1 MRFGALLL
9 TLLLLPALT
18 HADEEGFKLGGSHE
32 SRAFAYEVDVPL
44 GTWFKWS
51 DLEDDYSYA
60 DSGFLGI
67 EGYGAVVMPVCWEG
81 SRPTQQALLEI
92 FMERFGEDYPSA
104 FVRSETEVRKG
115 DATGTYLIGNEP
127 VDGEDY
133 TYHFW
138 VVANDTC
145 AYTFAAWG
153 PAAEKDTASDL
164 QALWRRFEFK
174 GSPTVLNDGGS
185 EKEQTINAF
194 FLNQIGMHY
203 FDARSYRE
211 AFRFLSQATDLDD
224 DESTYVMNALRVL
237 AEIDAYQEAYDWLQP
252 RIANYGDDID
262 VRSWDAWLAY
272 QTDDPDKAVRVYDEL
287 FSAGY
292 REDDE
297 FALYA
302 GMLADRDEWDK
313 IEADL
318 AKYAADGMTEKLQQ
332 LQADLFTRRGRY
344 DEALAILDEM
354 MTGRPFNADLVYS
367 KIEVYDEMEQAAEV
381 LRLAELLIEKNYRS
395 LESYFYKGYAEYQLN
410 SYIKSRESFNAA
422 LKYSPTNTI
431 VQEYLDSINNIL
443 GEGENASISEPLQA
457 VALPETMQ
465 SLVQDVSHVETID
478 GYGAYFINRITG
490 YAFDGSETL
499 SKTHTQQI
507 KIQDEQG
514 IEQFSTLEFN
524 FDPAYEQLYVNS
536 LVVRDEAG
544 DIIAEG
550 DPSAYYVTS
559 TVDGYEASTEK
570 TAHLPVPSLAPGV
583 VIEVVVTKSVGV
595 EKDEF
600 PLDIH
605 YLSASRPIR
614 YSAIFVSGKH
624 DKLGHVSFGIDEPAR
639 RGESLVWELTAPIV
653 YRWEPMQPYFDR
665 MLPWVTIGTTS
676 TDWNQ
681 AGADYL
687 ALIDEK
693 LDAERVADTAKRL
706 VRGIEDERRRIEM
719 ISRYVQ
725 KELHYEAIEF
735 GRRAYVPKSARETL
749 RDRYGD
755 CKDHAVLLYSMLNAV
770 DIPAQLA
777 LVNINQQV
785 LPGMPNIDQ
794 FDHMVVSVSLDG
806 ERLYID
812 STDKDLSLGRTPP
825 RYLAGNYALVLH
837 EASELLPIPK
847 FSVGDSG
854 LQVEREVERTANNE
868 LKVVEIGVFSGYQ
881 AADLRGQLR
890 EIEASEVLG
899 TMQRWVA
906 DRYSD
911 AIVDDAFVDNV
922 FEADSEL
929 VVELQYRLPLDDE
942 SFRLP
947 GFFEATFLDY
957 ERLPDRRFGFEVT
970 VPFSVST
977 VTTVRHSPSAK
988 ISAAS
993 KKIDADESR
1002 FGSWR
1007 RKIDSGADSWVLQLE
1022 YTSGRAEYAPEDYG
1036 AFTDFHRKLIGS
1048 IEQPMVVE

>member
-1 MRFGALLL
+1 
-9 TLLLLPALT
+9 
-18 HADEEGFKLGGSHE
+18 
-32 SRAFAYEVDVPL
+32 
-44 GTWFKWS
+44 
-51 DLEDDYSYA
+51 
-60 DSGFLGI
+60 
-67 EGYGAVVMPVCWEG
+67 
-81 SRPTQQALLEI
+81 
-92 FMERFGEDYPSA
+92 
-104 FVRSETEVRKG
+104 
-115 DATGTYLIGNEP
+115 
-127 VDGEDY
+127 
-133 TYHFW
+133 
-138 VVANDTC
+138 
-145 AYTFAAWG
+145 
-153 PAAEKDTASDL
+153 
-164 QALWRRFEFK
+164 
-174 GSPTVLNDGGS
+174 
-185 EKEQTINAF
+185 
-194 FLNQIGMHY
+194 
-203 FDARSYRE
+203 
-211 AFRFLSQATDLDD
+211 
-224 DESTYVMNALRVL
+224 
-237 AEIDAYQEAYDWLQP
+237 
-252 RIANYGDDID
+252 
-262 VRSWDAWLAY
+262 
-272 QTDDPDKAVRVYDEL
+272 
-287 FSAGY
+287 
-292 REDDE
+292 
-297 FALYA
+297 
-302 GMLADRDEWDK
+302 
-313 IEADL
+313 
-318 AKYAADGMTEKLQQ
+318 
-332 LQADLFTRRGRY
+332 
-344 DEALAILDEM
+344 
-354 MTGRPFNADLVYS
+354 
-367 KIEVYDEMEQAAEV
+367 
-381 LRLAELLIEKNYRS
+381 
-395 LESYFYKGYAEYQLN
+395 
-410 SYIKSRESFNAA
+410 
-422 LKYSPTNTI
+422 
-431 VQEYLDSINNIL
+431 
-443 GEGENASISEPLQA
+443 
-457 VALPETMQ
+457 
-465 SLVQDVSHVETID
+465 
-478 GYGAYFINRITG
+478 
-490 YAFDGSETL
+490 
-499 SKTHTQQI
+499 
-507 KIQDEQG
+507 
-514 IEQFSTLEFN
+514 
-524 FDPAYEQLYVNS
+524 
-536 LVVRDEAG
+536 
-544 DIIAEG
+544 
-550 DPSAYYVTS
+550 
-559 TVDGYEASTEK
+559 
-570 TAHLPVPSLAPGV
+570 
-583 VIEVVVTKSVGV
+583 
-595 EKDEF
+595 
-600 PLDIH
+600 
-605 YLSASRPIR
+605 
-614 YSAIFVSGKH
+614 
-624 DKLGHVSFGIDEPAR
+624 
-639 RGESLVWELTAPIV
+639 
-653 YRWEPMQPYFDR
+653 

-785 LPGMPNIDQ
+785 LPNIDQ
-794 FDHMVVSVSLDG
+794 FDHMIVSVPLDG

-812 STDKDLSLGRTPP
+812 PTDKDLSLGRTPP
-825 RYLAGNYALVLH
+825 RYLAGNHALVLH
-837 EASELLPIPK
+837 DPSELLPIPK

-890 EIEASEVLG
+890 EIETSEVLG

-977 VTTVRHSPSAK
+977 VTTVRHSLSAK

-1022 YTSGRAEYAPEDYG
+1022 YTSGRAEYSPEDYG
-1036 AFTDFHRKLIGS
+1036 AFTDFHRTLIGS